1 MATTTF
7 DSQHMQAAEN
17 IPAVMADD
25 QPHEEY
31 LASLPDDT
39 IPDTKSG
46 VRVDPGAAMAS
57 ARFKKGD
64 VVQKPIFVN
73 GMRTKGVFTIYDR
86 RLNPAGYVEYRLK
99 NFYDLKVESG
109 WTREKELKPGS

>member
-46 VRVDPGAAMAS
+46 VRVDPGAAMVSPEVSITHAIQS
-57 ARFKKGD
+57 HNALGKRALQEG
-64 VVQKPIFVN
+64 
-73 GMRTKGVFTIYDR
+73 
-86 RLNPAGYVEYRLK
+86 
-99 NFYDLKVESG
+99 
-109 WTREKELKPGS
+109 